1 MWDGEELGALPS
13 VIGGGLLIGVVG
25 GVHLRPFWLSCAV
38 RVGTYHVYGK
48 HSPGEQVMTRKSSG
62 RRTWLAA
69 GCNWHRLKG
78 SGCVL
83 SVWYCPLR
91 GHPAREP

>member
-38 RVGTYHVYGK
+38 RVGTYHDD
-48 HSPGEQVMTRKSSG
+48 
-62 RRTWLAA
+62 
-69 GCNWHRLKG
+69 
-78 SGCVL
+78 
-83 SVWYCPLR
+83 
-91 GHPAREP
+91 